1 MTVDPFLPLEDNYF
15 DVVVVPAMFQVQL
28 CCCRSR
34 VGYRWSLKMMM
45 MMMMMMMMIIPS
57 LSPFKQLFQRPQDMM
72 REINRV
78 LKPGGRAVMGVK
90 L

>member
-1 MTVDPFLPLEDNYF
+1 
-15 DVVVVPAMFQVQL
+15 
-28 CCCRSR
+28 
-34 VGYRWSLKMMM
+34 MMM
-45 MMMMMMMMIIPS
+45 MMIMMMKLMMMMIIPS

>member
-1 MTVDPFLPLEDNYF
+1 
-15 DVVVVPAMFQVQL
+15 
-28 CCCRSR
+28 
-34 VGYRWSLKMMM
+34 MMM
-45 MMMMMMMMIIPS
+45 MMMKLVTMKLMTTMIIPY
-57 LSPFKQLFQRPQDMM
+57 LSPSEQLFQRPQDMM